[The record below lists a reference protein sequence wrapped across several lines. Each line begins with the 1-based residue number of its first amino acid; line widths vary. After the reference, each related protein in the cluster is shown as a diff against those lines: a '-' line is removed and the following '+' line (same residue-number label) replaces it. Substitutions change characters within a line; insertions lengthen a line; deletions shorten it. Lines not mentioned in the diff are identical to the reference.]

1 MNDLELYREQLALC
15 DEKIIEDLTER
26 SNIFEKML
34 EYKEEHGM
42 LILQPMQREKR
53 VKRLEEKLKGNP
65 YKEEIMDVFSCIAWN
80 WKRIQGKKLFPHNIV
95 LIGFMGTGKTT
106 LAKYMGERFAMDVV
120 EMDKEIEKRS
130 GMSVEDIFST
140 YGEEYFRQMET
151 ELLEEL
157 QVKDHI
163 VISCGGGVVLREEN
177 VEKLKKQGKVVL
189 LTASP
194 EEILQRV
201 QENEE
206 RPLLKGKKNKE
217 WICQMLEER
226 SDKYEMAA
234 DVTVNTDKK
243 TVLQICEEMIQKLE
257 ER

>member
-53 VKRLEEKLKGNP
+53 VKRLEEKLEGNP

-80 WKRIQGKKLFPHNIV
+80 WKRIQGKKLFPYNIV

-120 EMDKEIEKRS
+120 EMDSEIAKRA
-130 GMSVEDIFST
+130 GMSVEEIFST
-140 YGEEYFRQMET
+140 YGEERFRQMEA

-157 QVKDHI
+157 QTREHI

-177 VEKLKKQGKVVL
+177 IDRLKKQGKVIL

-194 EEILQRV
+194 EEILDRV
-201 QENEE
+201 KESEE

-226 SDKYEMAA
+226 ADRYEKAA
-234 DVTVNTDKK
+234 DITVHTDKK

>member
-53 VKRLEEKLKGNP
+53 MKRLEEKLEGNP
-65 YKEEIMDVFSCIAWN
+65 YQEEIMDVFSCIAWN

-206 RPLLKGKKNKE
+206 RPLLKRKKNKE

>member
-26 SNIFEKML
+26 SNIFEEML

-80 WKRIQGKKLFPHNIV
+80 WKRIQGKKLFPYNIV

-106 LAKYMGERFAMDVV
+106 LAEYMGERFAMDVV
-120 EMDKEIEKRS
+120 EMDKEIEKRA
-130 GMSVEDIFST
+130 GMSVEEIFSA
-140 YGEEYFRQMET
+140 YGEEYFRRMET

-157 QVKDHI
+157 QLREHI

-177 VEKLKKQGKVVL
+177 IDKLKKQGKVVL
-189 LTASP
+189 LTASA
-194 EEILQRV
+194 EEILDRV
-201 QENEE
+201 QDNEE

-226 SDKYEMAA
+226 ADKYEKAS
-234 DVTVNTDKK
+234 DITVNTDKK

>member
-53 VKRLEEKLKGNP
+53 VKRLEEKLEGNP

-80 WKRIQGKKLFPHNIV
+80 WKRIQGKKLFPYNII

-106 LAKYMGERFAMDVV
+106 LAEYMGERFAMDVV
-120 EMDKEIEKRS
+120 EMDKEIERRS
-130 GMSVEDIFST
+130 GISVENIFST
-140 YGEEYFRQMET
+140 YGEDYFRQMET
-151 ELLEEL
+151 ELLKEL
-157 QVKDHI
+157 QLKEHI
-163 VISCGGGVVLREEN
+163 VISCGGGVILREEN
-177 VEKLKKQGKVVL
+177 VDMLKQQGKVVL

-194 EEILQRV
+194 EEILKRV
-201 QENEE
+201 QDNEE
-206 RPLLKGKKNKE
+206 RPLLKGKKSKE

>member
-53 VKRLEEKLKGNP
+53 MKRLEEKLEGNP

-120 EMDKEIEKRS
+120 EMDKEIENVRECLWKIYFQHT
-130 GMSVEDIFST
+130 VKNIF
-140 YGEEYFRQMET
+140 
-151 ELLEEL
+151 
-157 QVKDHI
+157 VKW
-163 VISCGGGVVLREEN
+163 
-177 VEKLKKQGKVVL
+177 KQNF
-189 LTASP
+189 S
-194 EEILQRV
+194 
-201 QENEE
+201 
-206 RPLLKGKKNKE
+206 KNCK
-217 WICQMLEER
+217 
-226 SDKYEMAA
+226 
-234 DVTVNTDKK
+234 
-243 TVLQICEEMIQKLE
+243 
-257 ER
+257 